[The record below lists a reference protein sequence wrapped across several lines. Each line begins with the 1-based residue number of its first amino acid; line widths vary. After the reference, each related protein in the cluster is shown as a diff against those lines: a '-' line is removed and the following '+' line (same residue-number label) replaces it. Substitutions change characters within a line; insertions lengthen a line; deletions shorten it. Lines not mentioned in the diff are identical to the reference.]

1 MAKAGD
7 IGTRTRS
14 MFAIIPT
21 DTLRS
26 VATRG
31 RMRRFPKG
39 CVLMRQGE
47 FADAMYVITKGVVD
61 VVQMGAD
68 GQRTHLALLG
78 EGEVVGEMGVLSGH
92 ARNATVVAV
101 NDVETLRIPREDVLR
116 GLLDVPGL
124 PQPLRLHLMRRL
136 DQPAPAVASGL
147 VRSERWRPLDE
158 RSFEEE
164 IARW

>member
-1 MAKAGD
+1 MANAGD

-26 VATRG
+26 VASRG

-47 FADAMYVITKGVVD
+47 FADAMYVIRKGVVD
-61 VVQMGAD
+61 VIQTD
-68 GQRTHLALLG
+68 ERGQRTHLALLG
-78 EGEVVGEMGVLSGH
+78 EGEVVGEMGVLSGNP
-92 ARNATVVAV
+92 RNATVVAV
-101 NDVETLRIPREDVLR
+101 SDVETLLIPREDVLR

-124 PQPLRLHLMRRL
+124 PQPLRLHLVKRL
-136 DQPAPAVASGL
+136 EQAVPAVSSGL
-147 VRSERWRPLDE
+147 ARSERWQPVGG